1 MNPTNISS
9 LRSPR
14 RNALL
19 VLGCTLSL
27 VLLPLQALQAAPDA
41 PAATTVAA
49 PTLPLS
55 HSLAKVTGGEK
66 GPFVLTLKNDSKAA
80 VTVHA
85 KILLAV
91 AFHAESKAKNLPAQK
106 IDAGHDWKIAD
117 LAAEDKVILT
127 AEGFA
132 PQTIVIK

>member
-1 MNPTNISS
+1 MISTKISS
-9 LRSPR
+9 SR

-19 VLGCTLSL
+19 VLGLGL
-27 VLLPLQALQAAPDA
+27 ALLPLQSLNAAEA
-41 PAATTVAA
+41 PAAVVAA
-49 PTLPLS
+49 PALPLS
-55 HSLAKVTGGEK
+55 HTLAKVTGGEK

-106 IDAGHDWKIAD
+106 IEAGHDWKIAD

-127 AEGFA
+127 ADGFA

>member
-1 MNPTNISS
+1 MNLTNKSS
-9 LRSPR
+9 PRLPR
-14 RNALL
+14 RNVLL

-27 VLLPLQALQAAPDA
+27 VLLPLQALQAAPATPATATVTA
-41 PAATTVAA
+41 PA
-49 PTLPLS
+49 LPLS
-55 HSLAKVTGGEK
+55 HTLVKVTGGEK

-91 AFHAESKAKNLPAQK
+91 AYHAESKAKLLPAQK

-132 PQTIVIK
+132 PLTIVVK